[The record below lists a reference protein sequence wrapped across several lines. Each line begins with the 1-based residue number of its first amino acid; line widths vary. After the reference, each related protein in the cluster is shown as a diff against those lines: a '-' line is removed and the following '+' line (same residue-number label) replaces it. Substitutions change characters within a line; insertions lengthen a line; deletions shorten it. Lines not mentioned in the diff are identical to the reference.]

1 MADINSNGILD
12 RHEKWWLLMR
22 VVVLLWSMGFL
33 SASYLGYTKDVDR
46 ALMASTMTA
55 AAASFVKKAK

>member
-12 RHEKWWLLMR
+12 THEKWWLLMR
-22 VVVLLWSMGFL
+22 VIVLLWSMGFL
-33 SASYLGYTKDVDR
+33 SASYLGIVKEVDR

>member
-1 MADINSNGILD
+1 
-12 RHEKWWLLMR
+12 MR

-33 SASYLGYTKDVDR
+33 SASYLGYAKEVDR

-55 AAASFVKKAK
+55 AAASFIKKAK